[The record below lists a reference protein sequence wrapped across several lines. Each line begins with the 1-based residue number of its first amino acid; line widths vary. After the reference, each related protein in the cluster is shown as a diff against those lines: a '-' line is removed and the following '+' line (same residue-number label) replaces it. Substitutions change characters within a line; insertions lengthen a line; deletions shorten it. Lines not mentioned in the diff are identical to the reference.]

1 MPGGRSSTG
10 FQPRGDIIYI
20 VAERDSSVTKVR
32 SRSKS
37 HIDWEKAQLRKDAE
51 RIIHSGTLDEFKEML
66 RHAGID
72 PESARGKD
80 LIDRLI
86 ALGGSGHS
94 PQ

>member
-1 MPGGRSSTG
+1 M
-10 FQPRGDIIYI
+10 
-20 VAERDSSVTKVR
+20 TKVR
-32 SRSKS
+32 SRSTI
-37 HIDWEKAQLRKDAE
+37 HIDQGKAQLQKDAE

-66 RHAGID
+66 RTAGID